1 MGSGEAIHVLL
12 TSLPA
17 EYQVVGAAWSLYGVG
32 GALLGLA
39 VGLCLVPFRSI
50 KPESAWCAAFVLVGA
65 PLASLLVLRGLDAR
79 LYEGVGVP
87 VTVAAGVGGSALLL
101 GAISWWMGRNIL
113 VKTPLRMLATLRG
126 TTAFWGA
133 GLMLAWVFGLS
144 PAPVLSGRAPA
155 MEQPGPGAPDL
166 ILVVVDSLRAD
177 AIGAYGAPQDAT
189 PNLDALAKDGI
200 VFEQAV
206 AASTTTPSAIASL
219 YTSLAV
225 SSHGCERQG
234 EFLDPESLTL
244 AEVMAARGYRTI
256 GLPNDPA
263 ISGTRGFAQG
273 FQSYPYLPNHPL
285 GASESTAELFAF
297 RLLLEWLPAV
307 APEMAGA
314 PVHTASGTL
323 VERALAQLG
332 EEGAP
337 PAFVLLQLVEPP
349 GAPGMSAPGQ
359 DAVPPV
365 PSEGPAVGDD
375 RANVRAVDA
384 ALGRLLEGL
393 RSTGRYGTAAI
404 VVTAGHGAPLANAA
418 DGRGAMR
425 DATVRVPLLV
435 KLPGLEQAG
444 TRVPWQVRSIDI
456 APTLV
461 DLGGSRPPPQWQGM
475 ELFTDS
481 FDQDLALLQPP
492 EVADGEVPPPDW
504 RAPDWTNHPASR
516 DALVESSGPGLTHRA
531 LRRGGVKVVAT
542 LETRGSGEETPADLE
557 FYDLLADPLETRDQS
572 AVQSTLQAGMRAAME
587 SMVADRRRKAV
598 GRGAAELLPGGER
611 CGRCALGYLSPEE
624 CADCLPPPKP
634 R

>member
-1 MGSGEAIHVLL
+1 MVGSGEAIHVLL

-17 EYQVVGAAWSLYGVG
+17 EYQVVGAAWSLYGVA

-50 KPESAWCAAFVLVGA
+50 KPESAWCAGFVLVGA
-65 PLASLLVLRGLDAR
+65 PLTSLLLLRGLDAR
-79 LYEGVGVP
+79 LYDGLGVP
-87 VTVAAGVGGSALLL
+87 VPVAVGVGGSALVL

-113 VKTPLRMLATLRG
+113 QKTPLRMLATLRG

-133 GLMLAWVFGLS
+133 GLVLAWVFGLS

-155 MEQPGPGAPDL
+155 MEQPAPGSPDL
-166 ILVVVDSLRAD
+166 ILVVVDALRAD
-177 AIGAYGAPQDAT
+177 AIGAYGASQDAT

-200 VFEQAV
+200 VFEEAV
-206 AASTTTPSAIASL
+206 AASTATPSAIASL

-234 EFLDPESLTL
+234 DFLDPESLTL
-244 AEVMAARGYRTI
+244 AEVLAARGYRTL
-256 GLPNDPA
+256 GLPNHPT

-273 FQSYPYLPNHPL
+273 FQSYPYAPNHPF

-297 RLLLEWLPAV
+297 PLLLELLPAL

-314 PVHTASGTL
+314 PVQTASGTL

-337 PAFVLLQLVEPP
+337 PAFLMLQLVEV
-349 GAPGMSAPGQ
+349 GA
-359 DAVPPV
+359 
-365 PSEGPAVGDD
+365 DD
-375 RANVRAVDA
+375 RANVRAVDE

-393 RSTGRYGTAAI
+393 RSTGRYVMAAI
-404 VVTAGHGAPLANAA
+404 VVTAGHGAPLPNAA

-425 DATVRVPLLV
+425 DAAVRVPLVV
-435 KLPGLEQAG
+435 KLPGLERAG

-461 DLGGSRPPPQWQGM
+461 DLGGARPPPQWQGI

-492 EVADGEVPPPDW
+492 EVADGEVPAPDW

-516 DALVESSGPGLTHRA
+516 DALVESSAPGLTHRA

-542 LETRGSGEETPADLE
+542 LETRVSGEETPADLE

-624 CADCLPPPKP
+624 CADCLPPPQP